1 MTTWLAVSL
10 IFIRDDFTMN
20 EVRYGGHLE
29 SLAVSSPQFRT
40 HILEETCFVIFL
52 NWMGGLQFMGDEE
65 DNVGCCLFDFKARE
79 TVQITLFY
87 SYTQN
92 LHTVF
97 KNVHRKVSNF

>member
-1 MTTWLAVSL
+1 
-10 IFIRDDFTMN
+10 
-20 EVRYGGHLE
+20 
-29 SLAVSSPQFRT
+29 
-40 HILEETCFVIFL
+40 
-52 NWMGGLQFMGDEE
+52 MGGLQFMGDEE

>member
-1 MTTWLAVSL
+1 MALSQRWATGRGGGGTNGAKG
-10 IFIRDDFTMN
+10 D
-20 EVRYGGHLE
+20 GGHLE

>member
-1 MTTWLAVSL
+1 MEGIQKAQLCPRHNL
-10 IFIRDDFTMN
+10 EHIFWKRHALLF
-20 EVRYGGHLE
+20 
-29 SLAVSSPQFRT
+29 
-40 HILEETCFVIFL
+40 FL